1 MTIKLDVHSEVGR
14 LRRVMIHRPG
24 PELLNMTPELRERL
38 LFDDILHLE
47 RAQREHDIFR
57 RVLELI
63 APPESDPRE
72 FVLEAADLLRD
83 LLREGPVR
91 DALIRDVCRLEG
103 KGRALRE
110 LMEGTPPDQL
120 AEFLLSG
127 ELPRED
133 PYAPRRYG
141 SLTGFMQARP
151 YKLRPVPNL
160 MFSRDAAVTVN
171 HGLIICNMAR
181 AARLREPLLMRYIY
195 RYHPLFGGS
204 AGGPPMWFDRLSP
217 DALRRRVH
225 RVHAGRRVPDRALIE
240 GGDVL
245 VLREDLLFI
254 GVGERTST
262 QGVDALVGRLCAH
275 ADNPIRR
282 IYAVI
287 MPRARATIHLDTIFT
302 LISQDECLIY
312 PPLILPRGEQRVR
325 VVRIDLRGTAH
336 DPHVEEEEDLVSVLQ
351 AEFPDRKIHV
361 RHCGGSPH
369 EHASRI
375 DQEREQ
381 WTDGANAFALRP
393 GLVLCYERN
402 ERTAQ
407 SLAQAG
413 YAILRPEDY
422 LDADLNVREDVLGAV
437 KVDDWRQKYM
447 ILLRGQELSRG
458 RGGPRCMTMPLQRDP
473 LPA

>member
-1 MTIKLDVHSEVGR
+1 MTIPLDVRSEVGR

-63 APPESDPRE
+63 APADANPRDY
-72 FVLEAADLLRD
+72 VLEAADLLRD
-83 LLREGPVR
+83 LLRDGSVR

-103 KGRALRE
+103 KSRALGD
-110 LMEGTPPDQL
+110 LMADTPPDQL
-120 AEFLLSG
+120 AVFLLSG

-141 SLTGFMQARP
+141 SLTGFMRARP
-151 YKLRPVPNL
+151 YKLRPIPNL
-160 MFSRDAAVTVN
+160 MFSRDAAVTVG

-195 RYHPLFGGS
+195 RYHPLFGGA
-204 AGGPPMWFDRLSP
+204 AGGPVPWFDRLTP
-217 DALRRRVH
+217 DALHHRARRV
-225 RVHAGRRVPDRALIE
+225 RAGLVPDRALIE

-245 VLREDLLFI
+245 VPREDLLFV
-254 GVGERTST
+254 GVGERTTT
-262 QGVDALVGRLCAH
+262 QGVDALVARLCAH

-351 AEFPDRKIHV
+351 AEFPDRKIQV

-369 EHASRI
+369 EQASRI

-422 LDADLNVREDVLGAV
+422 LDPDLNIREDVLRSV

-447 ILLRGQELSRG
+447 IMLRGQELSRG

-473 LPA
+473 LPG